1 MEQEKGTVL
10 NTVYIILLGLVFYLG
25 KYIFVS
31 DENVI
36 LRLLKGNE
44 HICPCFFFSVSYNA
58 PT

>member
-31 DENVI
+31 DENLFSLYSI
-36 LRLLKGNE
+36 IG
-44 HICPCFFFSVSYNA
+44 FFIMMLGAYVTDNMKFQ
-58 PT
+58 

>member
-31 DENVI
+31 DENI
-36 LRLLKGNE
+36 
-44 HICPCFFFSVSYNA
+44 FSTM
-58 PT
+58 PGKTR